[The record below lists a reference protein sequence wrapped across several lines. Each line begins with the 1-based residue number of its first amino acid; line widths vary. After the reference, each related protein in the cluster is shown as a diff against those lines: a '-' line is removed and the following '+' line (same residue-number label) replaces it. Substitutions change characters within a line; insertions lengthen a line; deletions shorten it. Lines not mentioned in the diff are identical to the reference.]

1 MMKMKGVE
9 NKAMAPKGQTKIGKP
24 AKAATPPPQVMPGV
38 KGGKKGKGC

>member
-9 NKAMAPKGQTKIGKP
+9 NKAMALKGQTKGGKP
-24 AKAATPPPQVMPGV
+24 APAPAP

>member
-9 NKAMAPKGQTKIGKP
+9 NKAMAPKGQTKSGGGKP
-24 AKAATPPPQVMPGV
+24 APAP